1 MAHVCDKIINETC
14 VKMPLVTYANTYM
27 SQQKSGYAMPLSSS
41 LSGCEKKKEEKTL
54 SLDKTIH
61 DFRSSLNIIMGYS
74 ELMLDGV
81 LGNMT
86 KEQRDGLRDILTNTQ
101 QMLDLVEDIALWKSE
116 ISGLR

>member
-1 MAHVCDKIINETC
+1 MAHVCDKTIVETC
-14 VKMPLVTYANTYM
+14 VTMPLVTYANTYIT
-27 SQQKSGYAMPLSSS
+27 QQKSS
-41 LSGCEKKKEEKTL
+41 LGTALPSPVPADRQNKNEKTA

-101 QMLDLVEDIALWKSE
+101 QMLDLIDDIALWK
-116 ISGLR
+116 GAPGRR